1 MGLGLGFLA
10 DLVTLKRSGALDGA
24 RRVVEIG
31 SQQIADNMLEA
42 DELLIELYGLFGKPK
57 AQLGSLSK
65 DNFTDLAPPAEPFWT
80 SLGFSYAAIDYNGH
94 RNSTAL
100 DLNAD
105 NVPGNLRGQFDL
117 VINTGTTEHVANQ
130 GNAFRVIHDLSA
142 VGGLMY
148 HEVPAGSW
156 DHGLINYGPKFFQFL
171 QEQNDYE
178 QVLYRGRRDIDM
190 TIRSALR
197 KRGKGDFVIPLDV
210 PRELLPVKQNT
221 RSMAERIVGKLIKSA
236 HGDGR

>member
-1 MGLGLGFLA
+1 VGLGFGFLA
-10 DLVTLKRSGALDGA
+10 DLVTLKRSGVLEGR
-24 RRVVEIG
+24 RRVMEIG

-42 DELLIELYGLFGKPK
+42 DELLEELYGLFGKPRIR
-57 AQLGSLSK
+57 LGDPSK
-65 DNFTDLAPPAEPFWT
+65 DNFTALAPPAEPFWT

-100 DLNAD
+100 DLNTD
-105 NVPGNLRGQFDL
+105 EVPRDLRGQFDL

-142 VGGLMY
+142 VGGVMY

-156 DHGLINYGPKFFQFL
+156 DHGLINYGPKFFQYL
-171 QEQNDYE
+171 QEQNSYE
-178 QVLYRGRRDIDM
+178 QVLYRGRRDVDM

-197 KRGKGDFVIPLDV
+197 KRDNSDFVIPLDV
-210 PRELLPVKQNT
+210 PRELLPLKQRV
-221 RSMAERIVGKLIKSA
+221 RSLAGRIVGRLTRTANK
-236 HGDGR
+236 

>member
-1 MGLGLGFLA
+1 MGLGFGFLV

-24 RRVVEIG
+24 RRVMEIG
-31 SQQIADNMLEA
+31 SQQTADNMLEA
-42 DELLIELYGLFGKPK
+42 DELLDELYALFGKPRVN
-57 AQLGSLSK
+57 LGRPSK

-100 DLNAD
+100 DLNTE
-105 NVPGNLRGQFDL
+105 NVPNDLRGQSDL
-117 VINTGTTEHVANQ
+117 IINTGTTEHVANQ

-156 DHGLINYGPKFFQFL
+156 DHGLINYGPRFFQCL
-171 QEQNDYE
+171 QQQNDYE
-178 QVLYRGRRDIDM
+178 QVLYRGRRENDM

-197 KRGKGDFVIPLDV
+197 KRDNNDFVIPLDV
-210 PRELLPVKQNT
+210 PPELLPDRRKVRPFTECIIN
-221 RSMAERIVGKLIKSA
+221 RLIKTARGTS
-236 HGDGR
+236 G